1 MTKAKKRKRK
11 NKSKAF
17 QIEFKDAFGGT
28 HSFNPDELWRADLT
42 SVNDV
47 YYNLRLFDKSDGL
60 ICEAPATYELWQ
72 KLDLGKIIEKDRSM
86 QPKKYRTTM
95 VSFSDITKKACRQ
108 PLSELKSITEEID
121 HGKPKFKVEFN
132 TGSQFYVN
140 KENFDFF
147 VKMFEEKLAAKDEFI
162 FFN

>member
-1 MTKAKKRKRK
+1 MTKTKGINK
-11 NKSKAF
+11 NRVNG
-17 QIEFKDAFGGT
+17 IEFEDAFGEI
-28 HSFNPDELWRADLT
+28 HRFNTDELWRADLT
-42 SVNDV
+42 NVKGSI
-47 YYNLRLFDKSDGL
+47 YYKLRLFDKSDSL
-60 ICEAPATYELWQ
+60 ICEAPVTYELW
-72 KLDLGKIIEKDRSM
+72 KMLDLRKIIKKNRSLL
-86 QPKKYRTTM
+86 PKKYRTTM
-95 VSFSDITKKACRQ
+95 VSFSDITKKACHQ